1 MAKIIL
7 EGKTDGKKERAA
19 VLLSKS
25 QTKTNGT
32 IYPGRGRDRAQ
43 NKVNGKVSVVH
54 WSLLNRASFLV
65 L

>member
-7 EGKTDGKKERAA
+7 EGKTDGKRERAA

-32 IYPGRGRDRAQ
+32 IYPGGGGTGH
-43 NKVNGKVSVVH
+43 KIK
-54 WSLLNRASFLV
+54 
-65 L
+65 